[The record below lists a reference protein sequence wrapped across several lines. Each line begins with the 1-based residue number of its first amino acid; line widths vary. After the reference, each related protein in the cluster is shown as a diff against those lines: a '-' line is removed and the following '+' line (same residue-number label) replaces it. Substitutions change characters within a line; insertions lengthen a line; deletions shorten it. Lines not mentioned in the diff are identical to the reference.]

1 MVTIYILECEQQKY
15 YVGKSK
21 YFENRFTEHLT
32 NKGAEWTKIYKP
44 IKVIEQYDNCDDY
57 DEDKYT
63 IKAMA
68 TYGIG
73 NVRGGSFT
81 KIKLSDQ
88 DYATITTMINSA
100 ENKCFNCNS
109 KSHFIK
115 DCPYKQNE
123 TQSKACYKCG
133 KSGHIASECYSKE
146 QVKICHY
153 CGSNKHFMKDCPVD
167 YVCYRC
173 EREDHKP
180 IDCPYFQKSKTCYK
194 CGKTGHI
201 ASDCYSNVIKETCH
215 RCGSDKHF
223 IKDCSVKA
231 DLCYRCERE
240 GHKSTECFATTRADG
255 TPISHNCYRCGK
267 EGHWRINC
275 FETIDKNGI
284 QLTEK
289 DNYCNLM

>member
-63 IKAMA
+63 IKTMA
-68 TYGIG
+68 IYGIE

-88 DYATITTMINSA
+88 DYTTITTMINSA

-115 DCPYKQNE
+115 DCPHKQNE

-133 KSGHIASECYSKE
+133 KWGHIASECYSKTTIE
-146 QVKICHY
+146 TCYKCGKPGHIASECYSKTTNETCHR
-153 CGSNKHFMKDCPVD
+153 CGSNKHFMKDCP
-167 YVCYRC
+167 
-173 EREDHKP
+173 
-180 IDCPYFQKSKTCYK
+180 
-194 CGKTGHI
+194 
-201 ASDCYSNVIKETCH
+201 
-215 RCGSDKHF
+215 
-223 IKDCSVKA
+223 VKA

-240 GHKSTECFATTRADG
+240 GHKSTDCFAKTRIDG
-255 TPISHNCYRCGK
+255 SAISDNCYRCGR
-267 EGHWRINC
+267 EGHWRLNC
-275 FETIDKNGI
+275 FETTDKNGI